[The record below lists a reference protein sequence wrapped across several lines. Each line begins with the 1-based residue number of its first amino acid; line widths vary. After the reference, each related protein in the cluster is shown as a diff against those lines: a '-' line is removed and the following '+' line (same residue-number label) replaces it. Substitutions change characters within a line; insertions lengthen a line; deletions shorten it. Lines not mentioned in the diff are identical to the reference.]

1 MQIFQ
6 LTWGT
11 YDCVTHYY
19 FEAPN
24 SETTHGDFKTLCDRL
39 MKEAAE
45 DIIAGKEP
53 EHRFHKS
60 KQWLGY
66 SFLVDEVSAR
76 LLKYGYKKVVFEE
89 VAYTHGMIINV
100 PKDDTDK
107 VLGRK
112 LIRKVI
118 DYNKAFR
125 KEMDV
130 ARIKWKDN
138 EKTSKS

>member
-11 YDCVTHYY
+11 YDCACHYY

-24 SETTHGDFKTLCDRL
+24 NETTHKDFKTLCDKL

-45 DIIAGKEP
+45 DTIAGKEP
-53 EHRFHKS
+53 QHGFHKT

-76 LLKYGYKKVVFEE
+76 LTKHGYKKVIFEE
-89 VAYTHGMIINV
+89 VVYTHGMIIHV
-100 PKDDTDK
+100 PGDDTDK

-112 LIRKVI
+112 LTRKVI
-118 DYNKAFR
+118 DYNKAFQ

-130 ARIKWKDN
+130 SRKQWMKDHP
-138 EKTSKS
+138 E